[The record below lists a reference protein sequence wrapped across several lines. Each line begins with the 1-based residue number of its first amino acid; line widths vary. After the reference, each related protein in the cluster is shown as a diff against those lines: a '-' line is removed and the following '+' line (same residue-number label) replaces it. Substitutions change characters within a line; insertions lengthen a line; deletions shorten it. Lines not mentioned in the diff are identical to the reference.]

1 MPARPLFQSLGVA
14 GLLALLAT
22 QAAVAAPP
30 ASPAPSRNVVVL
42 CLSEFPPFNA
52 SSLPEGGPLARVVAQ
67 SFARAGLKTELR
79 FLPWA
84 RVVKEAEAGECL
96 IAGLWRNE
104 SRDQI
109 YAYARPFFQMELGY
123 FGLRSAER
131 PGESVNESVASRICV
146 QRGAYL
152 PPALTPIQ
160 GQLQLHTDMPGC
172 MRMLEKGRVDI
183 AFGARGAGQH
193 YLESQAG
200 RDLLNEVEWKGPPL
214 EVKEHLLAV
223 RNTHPQRD
231 LLLQSF
237 NRGLS
242 QLQADGSYQRL
253 LRAGGL
259 TPP

>member
-1 MPARPLFQSLGVA
+1 M
-14 GLLALLAT
+14 LAVLAT
-22 QAAVAAPP
+22 QAAVAAPQSAP
-30 ASPAPSRNVVVL
+30 ASSRNPVVL

-52 SSLPEGGPLARVVAQ
+52 SNLPEGGPLARVVAQ
-67 SFARAGLKTELR
+67 AFARAGLKTELR

-104 SRDQI
+104 ARDQF

-123 FGLRSAER
+123 FGLSSAER
-131 PGESVNESVASRICV
+131 PGESVSESVASRICV

-152 PPALTPIQ
+152 PPALLPVQ
-160 GQLQLHTDMPGC
+160 GQLQLHTDLSGC

-183 AFGARGAGQH
+183 AFGARGAGQQF
-193 YLESQAG
+193 LDSQAG
-200 RDLLNEVEWKGPPL
+200 KDLQASLEWKGPPV
-214 EVKEHLLAV
+214 EVKEHLLAL
-223 RNTHPQRD
+223 RKTHPQRD

-237 NRGLS
+237 NRGLTL
-242 QLQADGSYQRL
+242 LQADGSYQRL
-253 LRAGGL
+253 LKAGGI

>member
-1 MPARPLFQSLGVA
+1 MASQQS
-14 GLLALLAT
+14 
-22 QAAVAAPP
+22 AA
-30 ASPAPSRNVVVL
+30 SAPSRKPVVL

-67 SFARAGLKTELR
+67 AFARVGLRTELR

-84 RVVKEAEAGECL
+84 RVLKEAEAGECL
-96 IAGLWRNE
+96 IAGLWRSE
-104 SRDQI
+104 ARDQI
-109 YAYARPFFQMELGY
+109 YAYARPVFRMELGY

-131 PGESVNESVASRICV
+131 PGESVSESVASRICV

-160 GQLQLHTDMPGC
+160 NQLQAHTDMPGC

-193 YLESQAG
+193 YLDSQAG
-200 RDLLNEVEWKGPPL
+200 RDLQNSIEWKGPPL

-223 RNTHPQRD
+223 RSTHPERE

-237 NRGLS
+237 NRGLGL
-242 QLQADGSYQRL
+242 LQADGSYQRL
-253 LRAGGL
+253 LKAGGI
-259 TPP
+259 TPPP